1 MLSDIIPTSVG
12 SLYCVVSTDFEIFT
26 FLIEQGK
33 PRVLGNG
40 DLHDTKFSEYGMSA
54 ALLHPSVKVTESSS
68 YTLTFYPTQDFADDY
83 ETDLPLIGAL
93 VLLFIFLFCSA
104 LFATY
109 DVLMQ
114 RKFGRNQ
121 AVLDTKRRFV
131 RFISHEI
138 RTPLNIIALGMKLLD
153 VEMDKVA
160 TSMRTKNPNEA
171 QVIMK
176 QSLRSWKHLA
186 KEIVESSESAVEVLN
201 DLLNYDKIE
210 VGALKLEFTFF
221 NMRDLVQRTVSMLQ
235 VQAQLKDINIQLL
248 QGNPLETAGESHHE
262 DLPLEDC
269 MVVGDVARMGQVLR
283 NLISNALKFT
293 PSAGAVTVTGK
304 PCCVYVPYLSYMI

>member
-1 MLSDIIPTSVG
+1 MTTRQTCPW
-12 SLYCVVSTDFEIFT
+12 
-26 FLIEQGK
+26 
-33 PRVLGNG
+33 
-40 DLHDTKFSEYGMSA
+40 
-54 ALLHPSVKVTESSS
+54 
-68 YTLTFYPTQDFADDY
+68 
-83 ETDLPLIGAL
+83 
-93 VLLFIFLFCSA
+93 
-104 LFATY
+104 
-109 DVLMQ
+109 
-114 RKFGRNQ
+114 
-121 AVLDTKRRFV
+121 
-131 RFISHEI
+131 
-138 RTPLNIIALGMKLLD
+138 
-153 VEMDKVA
+153 
-160 TSMRTKNPNEA
+160 
-171 QVIMK
+171 K

-210 VGALKLEFTFF
+210 VGALKLEFTYF
-221 NMRDLVQRTVSMLQ
+221 NVRDLVQRTVSMLQ

-304 PCCVYVPYLSYMI
+304 FCCVYVSYLSYMI